1 MQKTAGP
8 KKIIS
13 RFDDRQYA
21 KNDIFSTLKFFK
33 IFYIVNLDN
42 LNCFSSFEKNQR
54 SKQNLQVK
62 QVFKFN
68 KSDQL
73 QKSNKLE

>member
-1 MQKTAGP
+1 MRKMTFL
-8 KKIIS
+8 S
-13 RFDDRQYA
+13 
-21 KNDIFSTLKFFK
+21 IFSTLKFK
-33 IFYIVNLDN
+33 KNFYIVNEDN
-42 LNCFSSFEKNQR
+42 FNCFLAFEKNQR